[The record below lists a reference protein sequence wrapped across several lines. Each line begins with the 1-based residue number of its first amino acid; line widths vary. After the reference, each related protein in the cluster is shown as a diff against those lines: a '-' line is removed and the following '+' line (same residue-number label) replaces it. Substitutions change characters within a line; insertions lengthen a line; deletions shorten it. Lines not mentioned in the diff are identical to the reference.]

1 MRKDV
6 SREQSLEVIAKFA
19 QNFPFS
25 NLSSDDAQKFIKDPK
40 KFCTLFAQN
49 LTGKKYE
56 VFPQETSHLRL
67 IGETTISATKAGPG
81 MKQENQTLF
90 CSVDPDFDN
99 WDAQTV
105 SKDAEE
111 AKAFVYEQMQ
121 NGTYAQIFGSF
132 NKNLDLLEFETHE
145 QIKDFVKN
153 SPELL
158 HPKGYSTHF
167 IFRNKKGERFVANV
181 FRDSDGGLDVSVF
194 RFSYDFVWDAEYA
207 YRFVFLATKTL
218 EPKS

>member
-25 NLSSDDAQKFIKDPK
+25 ELSPEDAQKFIKNPK
-40 KFCTLFAQN
+40 KFCALFAEN
-49 LTGKKYE
+49 LTGEKNE
-56 VFPQETSHLRL
+56 LFPQETSHLRL
-67 IGETTISATKAGPG
+67 IGETTISATKAGAR

-90 CSVDPDFDN
+90 CGVDSDFDN

-105 SKDAEE
+105 SKDTEE
-111 AKAFVYEQMQ
+111 ATAYVYELMQ
-121 NGTYAQIFGSF
+121 NGTYTDIFGSF

-158 HPKGYSTHF
+158 HSKGYVGF
-167 IFRNKKGERFVANV
+167 FLCKNKSGKRFVADV
-181 FRDSDGGLDVSVF
+181 YRFSDGDLFVRVDD
-194 RFSYDFVWDAEYA
+194 FSDDCVWVAGIA
-207 YRFVFLATKTL
+207 RRFVVLATKTL
-218 EPKS
+218 EPQS